1 MISLILSVLLVY
13 VRPTQGWS
21 PFIWLEAWVGR
32 RFLKWRAKS
41 VATPHTWHQ
50 DTMPH
55 TADPEIDRSRDARQK
70 RYERHVTAVDHVE
83 DDAFQ
88 DKWRQVRDGRSDV
101 QQKINTV
108 NKEKA
113 PIMVR
118 VRELKKAKD

>member
-1 MISLILSVLLVY
+1 
-13 VRPTQGWS
+13 
-21 PFIWLEAWVGR
+21 
-32 RFLKWRAKS
+32 
-41 VATPHTWHQ
+41 
-50 DTMPH
+50 MPH